1 MAYGYIKGAEIAALS
16 YYEALLGQIQDSE
29 ERRKIQGLISDLKGA
44 LAERQNQLAGDA
56 LSANKTVVGTNF
68 ACSLPA
74 V

>member
-1 MAYGYIKGAEIAALS
+1 MAYGYIKGAEVAALS

-29 ERRKIQGLISDLKGA
+29 ERKKIQGMISDLKET
-44 LAERQNQLAGDA
+44 LTERESQLAGEA